1 MDRDAFTVLIAVCTL
16 FVGML
21 LMGIVD
27 SQFEKARCKTLE
39 REIGVNLAYTFST
52 GCVPADKL

>member
-1 MDRDAFTVLIAVCTL
+1 VCTL
-16 FVGML
+16 FVGLL

>member
-1 MDRDAFTVLIAVCTL
+1 MDRDALTVLIAVFTL
-16 FVGML
+16 FAGML
-21 LMGIVD
+21 LMGVMD
-27 SQFEKARCKTLE
+27 SRFEKDRCKTLE